1 MFSAAI
7 ISPARYWSN
16 PAFHR
21 DDTLERLGCPAG
33 KTRAM
38 VPKYLRPVFDRNAYG
53 PLSKTEKAVR
63 FVIFVPI
70 IFALQLPAILLLLA
84 FGFSMGMGPVRILLD
99 DSGAATWLKIIMFVF
114 TPIMYLIGMWVRKYF
129 LPFD

>member
-1 MFSAAI
+1 LFSAAI

-53 PLSKTEKAVR
+53 PLSKTEKAIR

-70 IFALQLPAILLLLA
+70 IFALQLPAILLLLV
-84 FGFSMGMGPVRILLD
+84 FGVSCGLGPMRILLD
-99 DSGAATWLKIIMFVF
+99 DTGTMTWLKAVIVLLFPLMFLLG
-114 TPIMYLIGMWVRKYF
+114 IWIRRHF
-129 LPFD
+129 LPF